1 MHEKS
6 LNGGA
11 VIVMLHMQ
19 IRSNFIVSVYG
30 DFSYKQAR
38 HFAVPGLF
46 DFITLQEDYPPANTN
61 RIKR

>member
-19 IRSNFIVSVYG
+19 IRSNFIVSMNG
-30 DFSYKQAR
+30 DFSYKLAR
-38 HFAVPGLF
+38 HFAVPG
-46 DFITLQEDYPPANTN
+46 
-61 RIKR
+61 

>member
-30 DFSYKQAR
+30 DFSYKRAR
-38 HFAVPGLF
+38 HFAVPGSF
-46 DFITLQEDYPPANTN
+46 FITLQEDYPPAITN

>member
-19 IRSNFIVSVYG
+19 IRSNFIVSMNG
-30 DFSYKQAR
+30 DFSYKRAR
-38 HFAVPGLF
+38 HFAVPGSFFYHFTGELPSCYY
-46 DFITLQEDYPPANTN
+46 QPN
-61 RIKR
+61 